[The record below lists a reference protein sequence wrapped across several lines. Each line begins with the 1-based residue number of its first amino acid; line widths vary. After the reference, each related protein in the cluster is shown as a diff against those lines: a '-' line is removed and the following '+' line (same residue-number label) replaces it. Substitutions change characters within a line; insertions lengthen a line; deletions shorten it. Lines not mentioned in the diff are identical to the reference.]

1 MNFIQHWL
9 ARFQVH
15 KAFPQETLDKIQ
27 AAIAAGEQDHLG
39 EVCFAIEG
47 GLPWFEAFTY
57 TSARDRA
64 EAAFARLRVWNTEG
78 NTGVLIYILLAEQAI
93 EIVADRGIAA
103 KVAPEQW
110 RAICSAL
117 EQACRDDKHAEGTMA
132 AIASIHALLTEHFPA
147 SGRSNPDELPN
158 RPVII

>member
-1 MNFIQHWL
+1 MNLIQHWL
-9 ARFQVH
+9 GRMQVH
-15 KAFPQETLDKIQ
+15 KAFPQETLDQIQ

-47 GLPWFEAFTY
+47 GLPWFEALTF

-78 NTGVLIYILLAEQAI
+78 NTGVLIYILLAEHAI

-110 RAICSAL
+110 RAICAEL
-117 EQACRDDKHAEGTMA
+117 EQACRDDKHANGTMA
-132 AIASIHALLTEHFPA
+132 AIAAIHALLTEHFPA

-158 RPVII
+158 RPVIV

>member
-1 MNFIQHWL
+1 MNLIRHWL

-47 GLPWFEAFTY
+47 GLPWFEALTF

-64 EAAFARLRVWNTEG
+64 EAAFARLRVWNTQG
-78 NTGVLIYILLAEQAI
+78 NTGVLIYILLAEHAI
-93 EIVADRGIAA
+93 EIIADRGIAA

-110 RAICSAL
+110 RAICAAL
-117 EQACRDDKHAEGTMA
+117 EQACRDDNHAQGTMA
-132 AIASIHALLTEHFPA
+132 AIAAIHALLTEHFPA
-147 SGRSNPDELPN
+147 SGRSNVDELPN
-158 RPVII
+158 RPVIF

>member
-1 MNFIQHWL
+1 MNLVRHWL

-15 KAFPQETLDKIQ
+15 KAFPQQTLDKIQ
-27 AAIAAGEQDHLG
+27 AAIASGEQHHLG

-110 RAICSAL
+110 RAICAEL
-117 EQACRDDKHAEGTMA
+117 EQPCRDGNHAEGTMA
-132 AIASIHALLTEHFPA
+132 AIASIHRMLTEHFPA

-158 RPVII
+158 RPQII